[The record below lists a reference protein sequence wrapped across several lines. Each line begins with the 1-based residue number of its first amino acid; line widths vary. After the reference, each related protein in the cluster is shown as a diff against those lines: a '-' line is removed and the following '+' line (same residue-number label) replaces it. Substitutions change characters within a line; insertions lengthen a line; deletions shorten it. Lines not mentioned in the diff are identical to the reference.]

1 MENFEMIFD
10 VKAYRFTHEPT
21 GYVLNAEE
29 LFYNEDAVIAADIYA
44 GTGVKVDD
52 FYIQVLRDT
61 IVPF

>member
-1 MENFEMIFD
+1 MIFD
-10 VKAYRFTHEPT
+10 VKAYRFTHEPS

-52 FYIQVLRDT
+52 FFIQTLRDT
-61 IVPF
+61 TESFS